1 MFVSEDS
8 RSAEV
13 FVVSSGRI
21 SPDAPQ
27 IFSDAMM
34 LPVFSLPLAEISGVG
49 RVSSG
54 ADISIPEAEILVSIT
69 SLPVFSGATSGTIV
83 VHDSEE
89 VVTSSS
95 AITPYGIRFVR
106 RIPLT
111 RTPAQICFCMEYIR
125 KNKYT
130 FLS

>member
-1 MFVSEDS
+1 MSVSEDS

-13 FVVSSGRI
+13 FVVSGRI
-21 SPDAPQ
+21 SPDASQ

-34 LPVFSLPLAEISGVG
+34 LPVFSLPLVEISVAG
-49 RVSSG
+49 RTSSCV
-54 ADISIPEAEILVSIT
+54 DISVPEAEILVSIT

-83 VHDSEE
+83 AHDSEE
-89 VVTSSS
+89 TIVSS

-111 RTPAQICFCMEYIR
+111 RTPAQICFCREYIR